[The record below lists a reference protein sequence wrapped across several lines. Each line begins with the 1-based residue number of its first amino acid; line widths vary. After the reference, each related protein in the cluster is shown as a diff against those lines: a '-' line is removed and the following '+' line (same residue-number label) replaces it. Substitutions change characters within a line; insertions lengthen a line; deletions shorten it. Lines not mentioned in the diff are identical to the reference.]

1 MPRALV
7 ILELSSR
14 ILLTALT
21 TINLKLIESLRVT
34 NCRRLTNNDIH
45 KNCEG
50 TYSGTRAV
58 RLLLPTNALKDLA
71 EFTTCHIC
79 AVSFAK
85 YPDLDLTLARFCFD
99 YSAWSQA
106 RSVSMALLLL
116 REPTHISWIFPRHPS

>member
-34 NCRRLTNNDIH
+34 NWRRLTNNDIH

-79 AVSFAK
+79 AVSCVK
-85 YPDLDLTLARFCFD
+85 CPGLGLTSARFYFD
-99 YSAWSQA
+99 YCAWNQA
-106 RSVSMALLLL
+106 HSGSMALLLL
-116 REPTHISWIFPRHPS
+116 RELTHISWIFPRRPS